1 MIASTA
7 LLPVLGLALVPLRAV
22 GGWFAMREGQLLLQP
37 GVVLAAGTL
46 HVSNNSASSGICKG
60 LGWQL
65 AGLGS
70 QPWQGTSQYGLCSV
84 SFPSSVLE
92 GCPCLWDLLGCSRT
106 QCLGKG
112 TQHPVQ
118 RSENQCCPRGC
129 VNPCSMS
136 IHAPCQSMHCV
147 IHTPLSRSGYGPT
160 LPAAVVAKKGPGCC
174 REESSQGIA
183 DASI

>member
-106 QCLGKG
+106 QHLG
-112 TQHPVQ
+112 
-118 RSENQCCPRGC
+118 E
-129 VNPCSMS
+129 
-136 IHAPCQSMHCV
+136 
-147 IHTPLSRSGYGPT
+147 
-160 LPAAVVAKKGPGCC
+160 
-174 REESSQGIA
+174 
-183 DASI
+183 